1 MRIGFLRCLL
11 LQICLPCASLYHR
24 RLRWLTRRSGHRL
37 AGARDG
43 PLAPAFARRAPSGL
57 NVWDARLPSGGEPS
71 ERAPTAQIP
80 VVLIHFWRLASRA
93 WLSYPSGATW
103 HPRLLAAHAGKSCRS
118 CLSPCRRTRTDM
130 GRFIAMPW
138 RGRAPKTAWFLDVGE
153 RLAAV
158 LRRGGAGESLPL
170 PATIWLDSQRVVR
183 QALLGSIQ
191 HRRAEV
197 IASTAALIHLAERLA
212 APPSVL
218 PTIPTE
224 VPMPVIRTS
233 THAARALRIWSRAD
247 ALHAAGHPHER
258 GQGPGR

>member
-11 LQICLPCASLYHR
+11 LQICLPCALLASSAAALANPGAAATDSPGRETALLHQLVPGEP
-24 RLRWLTRRSGHRL
+24 LR
-37 AGARDG
+37 
-43 PLAPAFARRAPSGL
+43 GL
-57 NVWDARLPSGGEPS
+57 NVWDARFAEWRASQAS
-71 ERAPTAQIP
+71 ELPTAQIP
-80 VVLIHFWRLASRA
+80 VVLIHFWAPWCKPCMAELPLWRDLA
-93 WLSYPSGATW
+93 
-103 HPRLLAAHAGKSCRS
+103 PRLLAAHAGK
-118 CLSPCRRTRTDM
+118 LSILFVTLQTNQTDM
-130 GRFIAMPW
+130 ERFIAMEG
-138 RGRAPKTAWFLDVGE
+138 GRAPKTAWFLDVGE

-218 PTIPTE
+218 PTIPHGG
-224 VPMPVIRTS
+224 S
-233 THAARALRIWSRAD
+233 H
-247 ALHAAGHPHER
+247 AGHPHPRPTPHEH
-258 GQGPGR
+258 